1 MAQPIYCDQGC
12 GAIYAMEIG
21 LPEEPVHRFYCIA
34 HAYAW
39 WLTFMDAIEQ
49 ATGELQG
56 AEPGSVAEGTEAL
69 ASGGRRK
76 RARPE
81 RVALDS
87 PLRPVVE
94 EPEAPPVEDEQ
105 SEG

>member
-1 MAQPIYCDQGC
+1 MPQQIYCDQGC
-12 GAIYAMEIG
+12 GQPYAMEIG

-39 WLTFMDAIEQ
+39 WLSFMDAMDQ
-49 ATGELQG
+49 AAAEMQG
-56 AEPGSVAEGTEAL
+56 TEPGDVKEGTEAL
-69 ASGGRRK
+69 ASGGRRR

-94 EPEAPPVEDEQ
+94 DSPPP
-105 SEG
+105 SEEERSGEG